1 MNIEELNDMKNLM
14 SESDV
19 GALSSDVSVSSLV
32 NPDSNI
38 LAVGSQGV
46 EELASGASS
55 EGGGLM
61 DMISGGSGGNPWN
74 MVAGMA
80 GDVMGMVMP
89 GENMSEL
96 AQAAEATSSNFNF
109 GATYSAE
116 QGAEINKSEGLLKMA
131 EGIPMVGGFAK
142 AGNALRKGITNLAG
156 GLDTKGGQIA
166 DAILNPGKAALDFF
180 KGENPFKP
188 IEYTNDDKRDDW
200 AKIRNRELVNTKA
213 EEASIYALGG
223 DLLNTNQ
230 SAESTEDIRNL
241 ASGKDH
247 EYDDNDGISLGTVG
261 TNGLPNKAERGEVVV
276 SLPDQGDFVFSK
288 RLKF

>member
-1 MNIEELNDMKNLM
+1 MDIQELNDMKNLM

-19 GALSSDVSVSSLV
+19 GALSQGNSVADIV
-32 NPDSNI
+32 NPKENI
-38 LAVGSQGV
+38 LAVGDD
-46 EELASGASS
+46 LASGTAS
-55 EGGGLM
+55 EGGGGIMGMLN
-61 DMISGGSGGNPWN
+61 GASGGNPWN

-96 AQAAEATSSNFNF
+96 AQSVDANASSFNF
-109 GATYSAE
+109 GATYSAD
-116 QGAEINKSEGLLKMA
+116 QASDISKSEGLLTMA
-131 EGIPMVGGFAK
+131 ESLPMVGGFAK

-166 DAILNPGKAALDFF
+166 DAVLNPGKAVVDFF

-200 AKIRNRELVNTKA
+200 AKIRNKDLVQQKS
-213 EEASIYALGG
+213 EEASQYALGG
-223 DLLNTNQ
+223 ALLTNNA
-230 SAESTEDIRNL
+230 SANNDPDIRTL
-241 ASGKDH
+241 ASGLEH
-247 EYDDNDGISLGTVG
+247 ENDDNEGIALGTVG
-261 TNGLPNKAERGEVVV
+261 TNGLPNKAERGEVIV
-276 SLPDQGDFVFSK
+276 SLPKEGEFVFSK